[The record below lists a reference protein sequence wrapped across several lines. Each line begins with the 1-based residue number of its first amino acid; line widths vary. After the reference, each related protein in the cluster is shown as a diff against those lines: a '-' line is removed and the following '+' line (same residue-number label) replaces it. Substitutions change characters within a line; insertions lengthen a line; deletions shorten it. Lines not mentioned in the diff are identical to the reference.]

1 MLSIKFNPPVVL
13 PDLDRL
19 HIKTDWNT
27 KLIALQMA
35 LFFKD
40 ERRLFQEIDFCYDP
54 QDKNLP
60 KIHAILHLYYRLRL
74 LYLPFLTQKEEEEYC
89 HYVREMDALYFK
101 ALLDEMPGYFA
112 SHYKKE

>member
-1 MLSIKFNPPVVL
+1 MLIIEFNPPTVL

-40 ERRLFQEIDFCYDP
+40 ERRLFQEIGFSFDG
-54 QDKNLP
+54 QDQNLP
-60 KIHAILHLYYRLRL
+60 KIYAVLHLYYRLRL
-74 LYLPFLTQKEEEEYC
+74 NYLPFLTQKEEEEYC
-89 HYVREMDALYFK
+89 HYVREMDASYFQK
-101 ALLDEMPGYFA
+101 LIDEMPGYFPN
-112 SHYKKE
+112 HYKKE